1 MAVRS
6 KSMAETD
13 RYRFS
18 FSNNGA
24 DLTITDKWSMKN
36 TQIWGDPHIDTNDE
50 EGDFN
55 GEFKD
60 LTNSNAHTTFL
71 LRDGTRVTFKALD
84 TGLIEEV
91 DIIKENA
98 HVKGYDQVQV
108 TLVYTLFL

>member
-1 MAVRS
+1 
-6 KSMAETD
+6 
-13 RYRFS
+13 
-18 FSNNGA
+18 
-24 DLTITDKWSMKN
+24 
-36 TQIWGDPHIDTNDE
+36 
-50 EGDFN
+50 
-55 GEFKD
+55 
-60 LTNSNAHTTFL
+60 LTNRNAHTTFL